1 MSRTAAH
8 IHCLLAVLLT
18 CTLPDSS
25 SDPCALQVLGRRNY
39 LKVPEGG
46 SVSLSCRVAHCGEG
60 RWTGGWGRN
69 DLGDFSPLNLTDTVQ
84 LTEVPT
90 AANETEL
97 RLTFL
102 RLNQS
107 DSGGYQCRVK
117 GTGTGTF
124 TLGHLTNLTVTAITG
139 RSRTGIGM
147 LPWLCPTLA
156 FSLTLLLVLCLSL
169 CSRWTYSAPCYSG
182 VPAEGPSAPAQPE
195 LVYAAVSI
203 RHSSHPLTDQPVS
216 QSEPTV
222 YSSVRFKKSSQ
233 GSCVELG

>member
-124 TLGHLTNLTVTAITG
+124 TLGHLTNLTVTAIT
-139 RSRTGIGM
+139 
-147 LPWLCPTLA
+147 
-156 FSLTLLLVLCLSL
+156 
-169 CSRWTYSAPCYSG
+169 